1 MMFMSGLPLHNGR
14 SLASHLCAI
23 SISMMFMLFGF
34 FLCIAGVPTIHDKG
48 WAVQPDYNGSF
59 SYGALVNND
68 SVAPATLPVSQEH
81 MTVVPTPQ
89 NASELKRD

>member
-1 MMFMSGLPLHNGR
+1 
-14 SLASHLCAI
+14 
-23 SISMMFMLFGF
+23 MMFMLFGF